1 MFPTH
6 IFKAYD
12 IRGVYPTELNED
24 LAYRVGRSFTFL
36 RQKELGRSNVKLV
49 AGHDMRLSSPS
60 LFLALKNGIIDQG
73 GDVVDVGLCSTP
85 TFYFATAYFQY
96 DGGVLVTASHN
107 PKEYNGIKLVREAAK
122 PVGKGIGME
131 ELRAL
136 VEEDNLPVVEQKG
149 VVTPHE
155 QVGLEE
161 VETAKKWGE
170 LEKIKPFKIVL
181 DTANSMGITYLEPLF
196 AALPQV
202 ELIKMNSELDGSFP
216 SHQPDPFQEEN
227 TRELRA
233 RVVAEGADLGIATD
247 GDGDRIFFVD
257 DEGVLVEPAL
267 VRGIMAKIFLRS
279 NPGAVICYDIRPGKI
294 TEDMILEN
302 GGKPSVTKVGHSL
315 IKEQMLK
322 TGAVF
327 GGESSGHFFVR
338 FPFGTFEAPLVVVV
352 KFLQE
357 LSESGMSLS
366 EYIKPLQRYFHS
378 GEINYQI
385 QDKDQVFARLKDKY
399 SDAQISDLDGL
410 TFTYSDWW
418 FNVRGSNTEP
428 LLRLNLEAKTKEI
441 MQQKVQEV
449 GGVIGVV

>member
-1 MFPTH
+1 MFPAH

-12 IRGVYPTELNED
+12 IRGVYPTELDED
-24 LAYRVGRSFTFL
+24 LAYRVGRGFALL
-36 RQKELGRSNVKLV
+36 RQKELGKLNVKLV
-49 AGHDMRLSSPS
+49 IGHDMRLSSPS
-60 LFLALKNGIIDQG
+60 LFVALKNGIIDQG

-96 DGGVLVTASHN
+96 DGGALVTASHN

-136 VEEDNLPVVEQKG
+136 VEENNFLAMSQKG
-149 VVTPHE
+149 VVTTHDN
-155 QVGLEE
+155 VGLEE
-161 VETAKKWGE
+161 IEEAKKWGE
-170 LEKIKPFKIVL
+170 LDKIKRFKIVL

-202 ELIKMNSELDGSFP
+202 ELIKINSELDGNFP

-227 TRELRA
+227 TCDLRA
-233 RVVAEGADLGIATD
+233 CVVAEGANLGIATD

-257 DEGVLVEPAL
+257 DKGMLVEPAL
-267 VRGIMAKIFLRS
+267 VRGIMARIFLRS

-294 TEDMILEN
+294 TEDMIVEN

-338 FPFGTFEAPLVVVV
+338 FPFGTFEAPLVVVI

-357 LSESGMSLS
+357 LSEVGVPLS

-378 GEINYQI
+378 GEINYRV
-385 QDKDQVFARLKDKY
+385 QDKDAVFTILKDKY
-399 SDAQISDLDGL
+399 NDAQISDLDGL
-410 TFTYSDWW
+410 TFTYNDWW

-428 LLRLNLEAKTKEI
+428 LLRLNLEARSNET

-449 GGVIGVV
+449 GAIISAV

>member
-155 QVGLEE
+155 HIGLEE

-202 ELIKMNSELDGSFP
+202 KLIKINSELDGSFP

-257 DEGVLVEPAL
+257 DKGALVEPAL

-322 TGAVF
+322 TGAIF

-338 FPFGTFEAPLVVVV
+338 FPFGTFEAPLVVV
-352 KFLQE
+352 
-357 LSESGMSLS
+357 
-366 EYIKPLQRYFHS
+366 
-378 GEINYQI
+378 INYQA
-385 QDKDQVFARLKDKY
+385 QDKDKVFAQLKERY
-399 SDAQISDLDGL
+399 HDAQINDLDGL
-410 TFTYSDWW
+410 TFAYDDWW

-449 GGVIGVV
+449 SGVIGVV